1 MKPLF
6 VTFRVASAHHA
17 SKSVWVLVFLLG
29 SATHCFAIGDVFD
42 LAAGVSGSVVP
53 DGQQQPTDSDFTLST
68 PFLSYGGAGLLTINR
83 DVIEA
88 AVANQLNVNF
98 ESVDAPPSLGAFAAI
113 VAAFATDGRT
123 LANTPPQDFLQGN
136 FTNALTLLVF
146 QNDPVIYFNLELP
159 NPSDETIEYFFT
171 PTQELSALELM
182 GDAEL
187 SIDLRVEDG
196 NGDGASAMASGFAL
210 TSQEGS
216 SPDVPLNTII
226 PIGDNFGA
234 YEVTADDLNPGSFQ
248 RLVTDVEFG
257 SSSSGPI
264 IGQSLTIQ
272 VDVSPGDTAFVE
284 GYFAVADSVNV
295 LPGDDLVAAIDLTLD
310 NTLVLAKELLAIPEP
325 STAALLLT
333 LLTTQ
338 ASRRRRLAGRAI
350 WELP

>member
-1 MKPLF
+1 MNPLPE
-6 VTFRVASAHHA
+6 TCGAPAHRA
-17 SKSVWVLVFLLG
+17 TRSFLALVLLLG
-29 SATHCFAIGDVFD
+29 ATTQCFAFGDVFGLEAD
-42 LAAGVSGSVVP
+42 LNGSVVP
-53 DGQQQPTDSDFTLST
+53 DGQQQPTVPDFTFST
-68 PFLSYGGAGLLTINR
+68 PFLSFGGGGILTINR
-83 DVIEA
+83 EVIEA

-123 LANTPPQDFLQGN
+123 LANTPPQDFLDGN

-159 NPSDETIEYFFT
+159 NPSDETIEYFFN
-171 PTQELSALELM
+171 PTQELTSLEFM

-216 SPDVPLNTII
+216 SPEFPLNTII

-234 YEVTADDLNPGSFQ
+234 YEVVADDLNPGNFQ
-248 RLVTDVEFG
+248 RIVSDVAFG
-257 SSSSGPI
+257 SPSSGPI
-264 IGQSLTIQ
+264 LAQSLTIQ

-295 LPGDDLVAAIDLTLD
+295 FPADDLVAAIDLTLD

-325 STAALLLT
+325 STAVLLLSLIVAQST
-333 LLTTQ
+333 RRQ
-338 ASRRRRLAGRAI
+338 SRA
-350 WELP
+350 